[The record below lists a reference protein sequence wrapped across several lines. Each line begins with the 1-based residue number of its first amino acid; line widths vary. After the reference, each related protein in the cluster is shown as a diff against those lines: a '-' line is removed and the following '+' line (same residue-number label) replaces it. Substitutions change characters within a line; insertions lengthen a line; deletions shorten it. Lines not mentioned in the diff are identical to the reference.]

1 MIKSKKGIILIIAIA
16 LLGLI
21 LIIASNFTDSESTES
36 IHKIDQESYT
46 TKLENKIKDF
56 LLRIDGINKAEVI
69 VTLDTSNEQIYAQNQ
84 STLDY
89 LIINSNNGES
99 PVYVTEIYPTVRGIA
114 IACTNG
120 ESDEIKMKI
129 TKLISAYL
137 GISSNR
143 IEIIGIK

>member
-1 MIKSKKGIILIIAIA
+1 MIKSKKGIILIITIA